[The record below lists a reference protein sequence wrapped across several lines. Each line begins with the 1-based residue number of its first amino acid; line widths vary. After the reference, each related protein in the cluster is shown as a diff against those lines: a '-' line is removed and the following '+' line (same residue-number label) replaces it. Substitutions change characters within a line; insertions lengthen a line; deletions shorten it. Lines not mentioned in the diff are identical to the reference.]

1 MSNERSLSPTE
12 LEAQRTARVMAFSA
26 QGYSQREIG
35 KLLGISQATVKRY
48 MDRVQKRIPAEDAK
62 QWRQVQLLRLERLME
77 ACQAVLTANH
87 VVVSN
92 GQIVQQYVKDDEGK
106 PIWDPVYGPDGE
118 QLVNDKGKL
127 RVEQRRVPLEDHAA
141 VLEAVAEMRKL
152 EVEIM
157 KLIGT
162 QVQVKQSVELQ
173 HVNYVIEGVDMDK
186 VIGAVRTGTPE

>member
-1 MSNERSLSPTE
+1 MTNGRALSPIE
-12 LEAQRTARVMAFSA
+12 ADAQRTARVMQFQA
-26 QGYSQREIG
+26 QGYSHRETAR
-35 KLLGISQATVKRY
+35 LMGISESTVRRVVE
-48 MDRVQKRIPAEDAK
+48 RVQKRIPAEDAK

-77 ACQAVLTANH
+77 ACQAVLAANH

-106 PIWDPVYGPDGE
+106 PIWDPMYGPDGE
-118 QLVNDKGKL
+118 PLTDSEGNL

-141 VLEAVAEMRKL
+141 VLEAVAEMRKI

-186 VIGAVRTGTPE
+186 VIGAVKTGTPE

>member
-1 MSNERSLSPTE
+1 MTQRKLSTVE
-12 LEAQRTARVMAFSA
+12 EITQRVSRVMQFTA
-26 QGYSQREIG
+26 QGYKPTEIG
-35 KLLGISQATVKRY
+35 RMLGVSRATVQADIERAK
-48 MDRVQKRIPAEDAK
+48 KRIPAEDAK

-92 GQIVQQYVKDDEGK
+92 GQIVQQYVKDDEGR

-118 QLVNDKGKL
+118 QLTDSQGNL

-186 VIGAVRTGTPE
+186 VIGAVKTGTPE

>member
-1 MSNERSLSPTE
+1 MTNGRALSPIE
-12 LEAQRTARVMAFSA
+12 VDAQRTARVMQFQA
-26 QGYSQREIG
+26 QGYSHRETAR
-35 KLLGISQATVKRY
+35 LMGISESTVRRVVE
-48 MDRVQKRIPAEDAK
+48 RVQKRIPAEDAK

-77 ACQAVLTANH
+77 ACQAVLAANH

-106 PIWDPVYGPDGE
+106 PIWDPMYGPDGE
-118 QLVNDKGKL
+118 PLTDSEGNL

-141 VLEAVAEMRKL
+141 VLEAVAEMRKI

-186 VIGAVRTGTPE
+186 VIGAVKTDNG

>member
-1 MSNERSLSPTE
+1 MTQRKLSTIE
-12 LEAQRTARVMAFSA
+12 EITQRVSRVMQFTA
-26 QGYSQREIG
+26 QGYRPTEIG
-35 KLLGISQATVKRY
+35 RMLGVSRATVQADIERAK
-48 MDRVQKRIPAEDAK
+48 KRIPAEDAK

-77 ACQAVLTANH
+77 ACQAVLAANH

-92 GQIVQQYVKDDEGK
+92 GQIVQQYVKDDEGR
-106 PIWDPVYGPDGE
+106 PIWDPVFGPDGE
-118 QLVNDKGKL
+118 QLVDSKGNL

-141 VLEAVAEMRKL
+141 VLEAVAEMRKI

-162 QVQVKQSVELQ
+162 QVQVKQAVELQ

-186 VIGAVRTGTPE
+186 VIGAVKTGTPE

>member
-1 MSNERSLSPTE
+1 MTNGRALSPIE
-12 LEAQRTARVMAFSA
+12 ADAQRTARVMQFQA
-26 QGYSQREIG
+26 QGYSHRETAR
-35 KLLGISQATVKRY
+35 LMGISESTVRRVVE
-48 MDRVQKRIPAEDAK
+48 RVQKRIPAEDAK

-77 ACQAVLTANH
+77 ACQAVLAANH

-92 GQIVQQYVKDDEGK
+92 GQIVQQYVKDDEGR
-106 PIWDPVYGPDGE
+106 PIWDPVYGPDGG
-118 QLVNDKGKL
+118 QLVDSKGNL

-141 VLEAVAEMRKL
+141 VLEAVAEMRKI

-162 QVQVKQSVELQ
+162 QVQVKQAVELQ

-186 VIGAVRTGTPE
+186 VIGAVKTGTPE

>member
-1 MSNERSLSPTE
+1 M
-12 LEAQRTARVMAFSA
+12 QFQA
-26 QGYSQREIG
+26 QGYSHRETAR
-35 KLLGISQATVKRY
+35 LMGISESTVRRVVE
-48 MDRVQKRIPAEDAK
+48 RVQKRIPAEDAK

-77 ACQAVLTANH
+77 ACQAVLAANH

-92 GQIVQQYVKDDEGK
+92 GQIVQQYVKDDEGR
-106 PIWDPVYGPDGE
+106 PIWDPVYGPDGG
-118 QLVNDKGKL
+118 QLVDSKGNL

-141 VLEAVAEMRKL
+141 VLEAVAEMRKI

-162 QVQVKQSVELQ
+162 QVQVKQAVELQ

-186 VIGAVRTGTPE
+186 VIGAVKTGTPE

>member
-1 MSNERSLSPTE
+1 M
-12 LEAQRTARVMAFSA
+12 QFQA
-26 QGYSQREIG
+26 QGYSHRETAR
-35 KLLGISQATVKRY
+35 LMGISESTVRRVVE
-48 MDRVQKRIPAEDAK
+48 RVQKRIPAEDAK

-106 PIWDPVYGPDGE
+106 PIWDPMYGPNGE
-118 QLVNDKGKL
+118 PLVDSKGNL

-141 VLEAVAEMRKL
+141 VLEAVAEMRKI

-162 QVQVKQSVELQ
+162 QVQVKQAVELQ

-186 VIGAVRTGTPE
+186 VIGAVKTGTPE